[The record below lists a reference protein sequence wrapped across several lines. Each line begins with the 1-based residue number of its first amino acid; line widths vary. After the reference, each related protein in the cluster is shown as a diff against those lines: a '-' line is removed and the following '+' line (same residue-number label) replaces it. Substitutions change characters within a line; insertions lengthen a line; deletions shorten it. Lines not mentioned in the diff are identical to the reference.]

1 MTDWKSSLRSNP
13 IPWLLDT
20 ACAPIRYRVLT
31 ELLDRGRDDPDVQ
44 QARQEMLTYSPA
56 LKIQRLQ
63 RKDGTWKGQIHG
75 GDPRKFESSVENE
88 MTQLFE
94 LAWNR
99 ETKPVKVAA
108 KALRTF
114 LTQKRDLKF

>member
-44 QARQEMLTYSPA
+44 QARQEMLVYPEA
-56 LKIQRLQ
+56 LRLQKTQ
-63 RKDGTWKGQIHG
+63 RKDGSWRGVILA
-75 GDPRKFESSVENE
+75 GDTRKYENCLE
-88 MTQLFE
+88 NALYRLFE
-94 LAWNR
+94 LG
-99 ETKPVKVAA
+99 
-108 KALRTF
+108 
-114 LTQKRDLKF
+114 